1 MNCEHMSENIS
12 ELISGTLSPA
22 QTDDCKRHAARCPD
36 CAGALRGAEALALL
50 KARNAGGVPGEL
62 FDSVLDGLDKAREP
76 RRGGGRFWL
85 GTGFGG
91 AVAASLIA
99 LVLALGWIGT
109 PAGVTPEVAEFR
121 VVLGEARNMDLA
133 IETDRPL
140 QDAKISILLAGGVEI
155 AGYGER
161 RELTWTSD
169 LKAGVNRL
177 SLPMIAVD
185 QDGGRVVVRL
195 SHPQSEQIFVVRL
208 RTSA

>member
-1 MNCEHMSENIS
+1 MSENIS
-12 ELISGTLSPA
+12 ELISGTLSSA

-36 CAGALRGAEALALL
+36 CADALRGAEALALL

-62 FDSVLDGLDKAREP
+62 FDSVLDGLDTAHES

-99 LVLALGWIGT
+99 LMLALGWIGT
-109 PAGVTPEVAEFR
+109 PASVTPEVAEFR